1 MQTQRI
7 ILALSAEHP
16 VSQNNRP
23 HSTSTSTSAS
33 ASAKAKAN
41 VDYKDF
47 AAYEKLKTFF
57 PTVTNYRKEH
67 TCTDNDIIR
76 FILLYYESLLF
87 SSYHFVLIS
96 A

>member
-7 ILALSAEHP
+7 ILASSAEHP
-16 VSQNNRP
+16 VSQNNKP
-23 HSTSTSTSAS
+23 HSTSTNTSAS
-33 ASAKAKAN
+33 ASAKAN

-67 TCTDNDIIR
+67 TRTDNDII
-76 FILLYYESLLF
+76 
-87 SSYHFVLIS
+87 
-96 A
+96 